1 MAYLEGK
8 AKEIRAATEARVKL
22 ISTSGDKIA
31 EQVDVPIEYAQ
42 AAVKRYGQKIVR
54 ERINIDNICEKAANQ
69 ISAESGEKEQE
80 NSETEQKETANSE
93 INSDWLNKFV
103 DVSGP
108 VSTDEM
114 QNRLSRILAGE
125 IQQPGS
131 FSVRTLKL
139 VGDLDSAVLSL
150 FQKLCSMA
158 ISLEHTAVGRRILD
172 VRVLSLGGNAGANS
186 LSPYGMSFSNL
197 NILHE

>member
-1 MAYLEGK
+1 
-8 AKEIRAATEARVKL
+8 
-22 ISTSGDKIA
+22 
-31 EQVDVPIEYAQ
+31 
-42 AAVKRYGQKIVR
+42 
-54 ERINIDNICEKAANQ
+54 
-69 ISAESGEKEQE
+69 
-80 NSETEQKETANSE
+80 
-93 INSDWLNKFV
+93 
-103 DVSGP
+103 
-108 VSTDEM
+108 M

-131 FSVRTLKL
+131 FSVKTLKL

-197 NILHE
+197 NILHEYGLVIPDFNSYFNYAASIAKQADKGLSVVLPFKFQGELKGLRWKDKEQEIPQQLRLHGVGLSTSGKELFSVMDLEAAPDYRIALTNFFNSTGYEILTVAI